1 MDFELSP
8 AEREFRDEVRSWLDS
23 NKPRGE
29 APAGEGQRA
38 FIDRRR
44 AWQKKMFEAGY
55 VGITWPKEYGGR
67 GAGFMEQ
74 LIFNDEMILAK
85 APDPINVIG
94 LGMGGPVVIAHGTEE
109 QKKRYLTPLLSA
121 DEIWCQGFSEP
132 NAGSDLSGLQTRAE
146 DKGDHYVVNGQKVWT
161 TLAHV
166 AKWCMLVTR
175 ERKEA
180 NPRDGLTYLLVDM
193 ESPGIEVRPL
203 VQITGDAEFN
213 EIFFKDV
220 VVPKSQI
227 LGEAGNGWAVAMT
240 TLLHERGTLGMSL
253 ATRAQITAAELAE
266 RARRIGRGS
275 DPLVRQRIAQ
285 FTIEARALQLNGYRA
300 VTAMKRNG
308 IPGPEGS
315 ILKLMWSELNQRMT
329 ESAVD
334 IAGPAGQ
341 VDGGDGWTYQFL
353 RSRANTIEAGTSEVL
368 RNILAERVLGLPR
381 ERFARLNSLRLG
393 NYASI
398 LSRRRPGGLPAISS
412 RPDDLDRAQVAR
424 PRHLDAAGA
433 RHACAARR
441 G

>member
-8 AEREFRDEVRSWLDS
+8 GEEAFRDEVRAWLKANAPRNDS
-23 NKPRGE
+23 NE
-29 APAGEGQRA
+29 ADHAKLIEN
-38 FIDRRR
+38 RR
-44 AWQKKMFEAGY
+44 AWQRKLYDAGY

-74 LIFNDEMILAK
+74 LIFNDEMIVAQT
-85 APDPINVIG
+85 PEPINVIG

-109 QKKRYLTPLLSA
+109 QKKRYLPPLLSA
-121 DEIWCQGFSEP
+121 EEIWCQGFSEP

-146 DKGDHYVVNGQKVWT
+146 DQGDHYLVNGQKVWT

-175 ERKEA
+175 ERKEE
-180 NPRDGLTYLLVDM
+180 NPRHGLTYLLVDM

-203 VQITGDAEFN
+203 VQITGDAEFS

-220 VVPKSQI
+220 TVPKSQI

-240 TLLHERGTLGMSL
+240 TLLHERGTLGMAL
-253 ATRAQITAAELAE
+253 ATRAKITAAELAE
-266 RARRIGRGS
+266 HTRKLGRGS
-275 DPLVRQRIAQ
+275 DPLVRQKVAQ
-285 FTIEARALQLNGYRA
+285 YTIEARALQLTGYRA

-329 ESAVD
+329 ETAVD
-334 IAGPAGQ
+334 VAGPAGQ
-341 VDGGDGWTYQFL
+341 VGEATGWKYQFL

-381 ERFARLNSLRLG
+381 
-393 NYASI
+393 
-398 LSRRRPGGLPAISS
+398 SR
-412 RPDDLDRAQVAR
+412 
-424 PRHLDAAGA
+424 
-433 RHACAARR
+433 
-441 G
+441 

>member
-1 MDFELSP
+1 MDFEMSP
-8 AEREFRDEVRSWLDS
+8 SETAFRDEVRSWLAA
-23 NKPRGE
+23 NKPREE
-29 APAGEGQRA
+29 ATDGEGQKA

-44 AWQKKMFEAGY
+44 AWQKKLHEAGY
-55 VGITWPKEYGGR
+55 VGITWPKEFGGR

-74 LIFNDEMILAK
+74 LIFNDEMIRAK

-109 QKKRYLTPLLSA
+109 QKKRYLAPLLSA
-121 DEIWCQGFSEP
+121 EEIWCQGFSEP

-175 ERKEA
+175 ERKET
-180 NPRDGLTYLLVDM
+180 NPRDGLTYMLVDM

-220 VVPKSQI
+220 VVPKSQV
-227 LGEAGNGWAVAMT
+227 LGEPGNGWAVAMT

-253 ATRAQITAAELAE
+253 ATRAQITASELAE
-266 RARRIGRGS
+266 HARRIGRGD
-275 DPLVRQRIAQ
+275 DPLVRQKVAQ
-285 FTIEARALQLNGYRA
+285 YTIEARALQLNGYRA

-329 ESAVD
+329 ETAVD

-341 VDGGDGWTYQFL
+341 VDDGDGWKYLFL

-381 ERFARLNSLRLG
+381 
-393 NYASI
+393 
-398 LSRRRPGGLPAISS
+398 SR
-412 RPDDLDRAQVAR
+412 
-424 PRHLDAAGA
+424 
-433 RHACAARR
+433 
-441 G
+441 

>member
-8 AEREFRDEVRSWLDS
+8 DEQAFRDEVRAWLKA
-23 NKPRGE
+23 NAPRDTETDG
-29 APAGEGQRA
+29 AGDMKS
-38 FIDRRR
+38 FIERRR
-44 AWQKKMFEAGY
+44 AWQKKLHGAGY

-74 LIFNDEMILAK
+74 LIFNDEMILAH
-85 APDPINVIG
+85 APEPINVIG

-109 QKKRYLTPLLSA
+109 QKKRYLAPLLSA
-121 DEIWCQGFSEP
+121 EEIWCQGFSEP

-146 DKGDHYVVNGQKVWT
+146 DKGDHYLVNGQKVWT

-166 AKWCMLVTR
+166 AKWCMLVAR
-175 ERKEA
+175 ERKAA

-220 VVPKSQI
+220 AMPKSQV
-227 LGEAGNGWAVAMT
+227 LGEPGQGWAVAMT
-240 TLLHERGTLGMSL
+240 TLLHERGTLGL
-253 ATRAQITAAELAE
+253 ALTTRAQITASELAE
-266 RARRIGRGS
+266 RARKLGRGD
-275 DPLVRQRIAQ
+275 DPLVRQKVAQ
-285 FTIEARALQLNGYRA
+285 HTIEARALRLNGYRA
-300 VTAMKRNG
+300 VTALRRSG

-329 ESAVD
+329 ETAMD
-334 IAGPAGQ
+334 IGGPGSQ
-341 VDGGDGWTYQFL
+341 VGDGDGWKYQFL

-381 ERFARLNSLRLG
+381 GR
-393 NYASI
+393 
-398 LSRRRPGGLPAISS
+398 
-412 RPDDLDRAQVAR
+412 
-424 PRHLDAAGA
+424 
-433 RHACAARR
+433 
-441 G
+441 